1 MICPNIKFTEEGYNI
16 SDKFRFA
23 INKVK
28 QNEIEQNLQKYL
40 KSLWNVIILKKS
52 KINGKKS
59 GTKKKYLKLKEK
71 KIKKNF
77 TV

>member
-40 KSLWNVIILKKS
+40 NEHEY
-52 KINGKKS
+52 N
-59 GTKKKYLKLKEK
+59 YLKQNGLK
-71 KIKKNF
+71 
-77 TV
+77 TL